1 MHTSS
6 KFGICLAVLKG
17 CYETARY
24 TNHLAA
30 PKQKKKKS
38 FKSSEKIKVLQSSA
52 NLMIQTL

>member
-30 PKQKKKKS
+30 PKQKKKK
-38 FKSSEKIKVLQSSA
+38 VLKA
-52 NLMIQTL
+52 LKK